1 MSATAGAVFPWR
13 DDALLSG
20 ESLYAL
26 WNKLAW
32 FAATSPSEL
41 LRQCRAKGGKQFTTP
56 KEFAYSP
63 PADWTSYLNQAAV
76 PMIQRVSLFNAL
88 RFRALAE
95 AVEVPAEWRSPNLRF
110 CGQCI
115 AGGVHLRLHQH
126 LAVTRCPIHN
136 RALRSG
142 CPACGCEIE
151 YTSRNWQPAFSCTS
165 CGRGLLRKGVIH
177 FGWDDAFAGIASRSS
192 LECRK
197 WLRRLHAMPSLR
209 EPLTRK
215 LGKLEGAL
223 PDADPRLLSLA
234 ALEKCSKG
242 LPVWLRRYRPKDYV
256 ISVASGD
263 PDEVHISDS
272 IRTIR
277 VEKVRT
283 TRFLQPTRHLVEA
296 WNQDA
301 GAGERMVL
309 RHYHRAIM
317 RVASCFLR
325 QVGAKHRTCLNTP
338 CEIAGETLENALLGW
353 QWHVLDCCPIALG
366 FWLWRLQTAAGF
378 IQFLQSGP
386 SSCTRTMGRA
396 TPGPSS
402 SPVCYAAERSRLHA
416 CILVAHRCQML
427 WQQTRKPF
435 PALRILDEWA
445 HGPGA
450 FTAPERARLCIKGA
464 ERKLIFLRIDVTSLM
479 NRIACLGD
487 AASRDWTRYKV
498 GVMDALREE
507 LERVEG

>member
-1 MSATAGAVFPWR
+1 MSATAGTVFPWR

-41 LRQCRAKGGKQFTTP
+41 LRQCRATGGKHFTAP
-56 KEFAYSP
+56 KEIPYTP
-63 PADWTSYLNQAAV
+63 PAYWTSYLNQV
-76 PMIQRVSLFNAL
+76 TTPIIQGASLFNAL

-95 AVEVPAEWRSPNLRF
+95 TAEVPEEWRSSNLRI
-110 CGQCI
+110 CEQCI
-115 AGGVHLRLHQH
+115 ACGVHLRLHQH
-126 LAVTRCPIHN
+126 WAIARCPIHN
-136 RALRSG
+136 RVLRSV

-151 YTSRNWQPAFSCTS
+151 YTSRNWQLAFSCTS
-165 CGRGLLRKGVIH
+165 CGTGLLRKGAIQ
-177 FGWDDAFAGIASRSS
+177 FGWDEAFAGIASRTSS
-192 LECRK
+192 ECRR
-197 WLRRLHAMPSLR
+197 WLRRLHAIPSPR
-209 EPLTRK
+209 GPLTRK
-215 LGKLEGAL
+215 LGELETAL

-234 ALEKCSKG
+234 AFEKCSRD
-242 LPVWLRRYRPKDYV
+242 LPVWLRRYQPMDYA

-263 PDEVHISDS
+263 PDEMHISDS
-272 IRTIR
+272 IRVIR
-277 VEKVRT
+277 VEKVRSK
-283 TRFLQPTRHLVEA
+283 RSFGPTRHLVEA
-296 WNQDA
+296 WSGDA

-317 RVASCFLR
+317 RVASSFLR
-325 QVGAKHRTCLNTP
+325 QVRAKHRTCLNTP

-378 IQFLQSGP
+378 IQLLQFGP
-386 SSCTRTMGRA
+386 SPYTRIMGRA
-396 TPGPSS
+396 APGPSS
-402 SPVCYAAERSRLHA
+402 SPVCYSVERSRLHA
-416 CILVAHRCQML
+416 CILVAHRCQKL
-427 WQQTRKPF
+427 WQKTRKPF

-445 HGPGA
+445 HSPSA
-450 FTAPERARLCIKGA
+450 FSARQRPCLCIKGA

-487 AASRDWTRYKV
+487 AASRDWARYKISV
-498 GVMDALREE
+498 VDALREE
-507 LERVEG
+507 LESLEG